1 VKEKF
6 RISIRA
12 FAGLLTGW
20 VLLLLLMRLAEWL
33 INGFLHQFPDHSGS
47 FLLTVL
53 QADLIFISRA
63 GLLLFIVFILTG
75 SISLLGAR
83 IVFVLLVLVFSL
95 GYFALQQY
103 YLKTSV
109 LLGAD
114 LYGYSAKDIQ
124 LTAGASG
131 GVNWISITL
140 LLLIAAI
147 ILLLVR
153 FNTRRLPSWK
163 AAWITLLA
171 LLIPGRVLLWA
182 GGPLTH
188 PTGEYASNLSQNKL
202 DYFLQASWQYFNP
215 PPYETDIYS
224 DAYSGDFGNDAAG
237 DSIVQF
243 IYTNEKEYPFL
254 HADSTADVLSPFIS
268 NNGKSPNI
276 VIILV
281 EGLGRAFTNEGA
293 YLGNFT
299 PFLDSLSQHSLYW
312 ENFLSGGG
320 RTFAVLPSLL
330 GSLPFGKNGF
340 CELKPNMPPH
350 QTLMS
355 ILGKEGFATSFY
367 YGGDASFDN
376 MDYFLQ
382 QQQIGRVHDKKTF
395 PAGYTQLPAN
405 NGFTWGYG
413 DRELFRYYFQSSAAT
428 VAPRLDVL
436 LTVSTHSP
444 FMINEATAY
453 QQKFNERLQK
463 LGLTDEQQTM
473 AKTYS
478 QQLGTVLY
486 ADDALRYFFAEYA
499 KRPDFANTIFLITGD
514 HRMPEIPMSSK
525 IDRYHVPLIMYSP
538 LLQRTA
544 RFQSI
549 SSHFDIAP
557 SLLAFMRKTHGLQ
570 TPSLATWVG
579 SGLDTARSFRN
590 IHAQALMQTKTD
602 IIDYVRGQYHL
613 NGNTLFRLT
622 PTMQEEPVN
631 DAPLQ
636 QALRA
641 GLDQYLEKNQRML
654 QTGRLTPER

>member
-1 VKEKF
+1 M
-6 RISIRA
+6 RA
-12 FAGLLTGW
+12 FAGLMAGW
-20 VLLLLLMRLAEWL
+20 VSLLLFMRIAEWL
-33 INGFLHQFPDHSGS
+33 INGYKNQFPDHSGT

-53 QADLIFISRA
+53 QADLIFISRIA
-63 GLLLFIVFILTG
+63 LLLFILFILLG
-75 SISLLGAR
+75 FLSLAAAR
-83 IVFVLLVLVFSL
+83 IVFLLVVLVASL

-103 YLKTSV
+103 YQKTGV

-114 LYGYSAKDIQ
+114 LYGYSTRDIQ
-124 LTAGASG
+124 QTAGASG
-131 GVNWISITL
+131 SVNWITISV
-140 LLLIAAI
+140 LIAIALVV
-147 ILLLVR
+147 LLLVR
-153 FNTRRLPSWK
+153 INTRRQPSAK
-163 AAWITLLA
+163 TAWVLLFA
-171 LLIPGRVLLWA
+171 LLVPGRILAWM

-188 PTGEYASNLSQNKL
+188 PGTEYASNLAQNKL
-202 DYFLQASWQYFNP
+202 DYFLQASYHYFNP
-215 PPYETDIYS
+215 PPHETDIYS
-224 DAYSGDFGNDAAG
+224 DAYSGDFGNEAAG
-237 DSIVQF
+237 DSIAQF
-243 IYTNEKEYPFL
+243 IYTNEKDYPFL
-254 HADSTADVLSPFIS
+254 HTDSTADVLSSFIGGS
-268 NNGKSPNI
+268 DKKPNI

-299 PFLDSLSQHSLYW
+299 PFLDSLSQQSLYW

-340 CELKPNMPPH
+340 CELKPDMPPH

-355 ILGKEGFATSFY
+355 ILGKEGFTTSFY

-376 MDYFLQ
+376 MDFFLQ
-382 QQQIGRVHDKKTF
+382 QQQIGRINDKKTF
-395 PAGYTQLPAN
+395 PAGYAQLPAN
-405 NGFTWGYG
+405 NGFTWGFG
-413 DRELFRYYFQSSAAT
+413 DRELFRYYFQSTTASAT
-428 VAPRLDVL
+428 PRLDVL

-444 FMINEATAY
+444 FMINEAAAY
-453 QQKFNERLQK
+453 QQKFNERLQQ
-463 LGLTDEQQTM
+463 LRLSGQQLAT

-486 ADDALRYFFAEYA
+486 ADDALRYFFTEYA
-499 KRPDFANTIFLITGD
+499 KRPDFNNTIFLITGD

-544 RFQSI
+544 RFQSV
-549 SSHFDIAP
+549 SSHFDITP
-557 SLLAFMRKTHGLQ
+557 SLLAFLRKAHGVQ
-570 TPSLATWVG
+570 TPSLVTWLG

-602 IIDYVRGQYHL
+602 IIDYVRGRYHL
-613 NGNTLFRLT
+613 NGSTLFSLT
-622 PTMQEEPVN
+622 PSMQEEPVN
-631 DAPLQ
+631 DPSLQ

-654 QTGRLTPER
+654 QTRKLSP

>member
-1 VKEKF
+1 MKKKF
-6 RISIRA
+6 LISIRA
-12 FAGLLTGW
+12 FAGLMTGW
-20 VLLLLLMRLAEWL
+20 VLLLLLMRVGEWL
-33 INGFLHQFPDHSGS
+33 INGYQHQFPEHGGS
-47 FLLTVL
+47 FLLTAL
-53 QADLIFISRA
+53 QADLIFIGRI
-63 GLLLFIVFILTG
+63 GLLLFIVFILVG
-75 SISLLGAR
+75 LVSLLAAR
-83 IVFVLLVLVFSL
+83 IVFLILVLIFSL

-103 YLKTSV
+103 YLKTGV

-124 LTAGASG
+124 QTAGASG
-131 GVNWISITL
+131 GVNWITITA
-140 LLLIAAI
+140 LIAIAAV

-153 FNTRRLPSWK
+153 LSTRRQPSAK
-163 AAWITLLA
+163 TALIILIA
-171 LLIPGRVLLWA
+171 LLIPGRILSWA
-182 GGPLTH
+182 GGPLTNA
-188 PTGEYASNLSQNKL
+188 TGEYAGNLAQNKL

-215 PPYETDIYS
+215 PPHETDIYS

-237 DSIVQF
+237 ESITQF
-243 IYTNEKEYPFL
+243 IYTDEKEYPFL
-254 HADSTADVLSPFIS
+254 HGDSTADVLSPFIS
-268 NNGKSPNI
+268 SAGKKPNI

-299 PFLDSLSQHSLYW
+299 PFLDSLSQQSLYW

-340 CELKPNMPPH
+340 CELKPDMPPH

-382 QQQIGRVHDKKTF
+382 QQQIGRINDKKTF
-395 PAGYTQLPAN
+395 PNGYAQLPAN

-413 DRELFRYYFQSSAAT
+413 DRELFRYYFQSSAPSAT
-428 VAPRLDVL
+428 PRLDVL

-444 FMINEATAY
+444 FMINEAAAY

-463 LGLTDEQQTM
+463 LGLTDQQQTM
-473 AKTYS
+473 TKTYS

-486 ADDALRYFFAEYA
+486 ADDALRFFFAEYA

-544 RFQSI
+544 RFQSV
-549 SSHFDIAP
+549 SSHFDITP
-557 SLLAFMRKTHGLQ
+557 SLLAFLRKAHGLP
-570 TPSLATWVG
+570 TPSLVTWLG
-579 SGLDTARSFRN
+579 TGLDTARSFRN

-602 IIDYVRGQYHL
+602 IIDYVRGRYHL
-613 NGNTLFRLT
+613 NGNTLFSLT

-631 DAPLQ
+631 DASLQ

-641 GLDQYLEKNQRML
+641 GLDQYLEKNGRMV
-654 QTGRLTPER
+654 QTRKLSP